1 MKKKLIVVISL
12 IVVAIIMVIAVFI
25 SNISN
30 LPSNQISKNE
40 YYTNNI
46 IDPDRIVYRNQEGK
60 YFEFLKDTDE
70 YNQIK
75 NLIADS
81 IEDYNSNG
89 SIVEDSEIKELH
101 KKSFL
106 EFDYK
111 TASKNYI
118 IPLEEKEKNI
128 IKLANT
134 GGNICVNRLKNLNK
148 IKKKVN
154 NFSEDK
160 KEYNL
165 EYKQMISRNTLTTIE
180 YKYLKQFKEINYKI
194 HQIKIENFDDYELY
208 KQMCRLAFEEEI
220 TEETF
225 DNNVLILTLSLV
237 PKIDVEVNIGNIRY
251 TYNKLEDVN
260 YQYTAHLLVVSKIV
274 NTDCIYNTD
283 LAEIESKVQYD
294 NMVTDYDKKV
304 EELETNIFVIN
315 FDEFFKEYEN
325 SNNEIS
331 EKEAKDIAK
340 IGFKEAQ
347 RVAGS
352 YDANT
357 EEVTSKEVRPNN
369 FFTRK
374 INEGDSSYDEK
385 VEAYCFTRVDDM
397 GLNGVTIYVDKKL
410 GKIIGA
416 NAFGD

>member
-12 IVVAIIMVIAVFI
+12 IIVAIIMVIAVFI

-194 HQIKIENFDDYELY
+194 HQIKIENIDDYELY

-220 TEETF
+220 TEEIF

-331 EKEAKDIAK
+331 EKEAKDIAE

-357 EEVTSKEVRPNN
+357 EEVTIKEVRPNN

-374 INEGDSSYDEK
+374 MNEGDSSYDEK

-397 GLNGVTIYVDKKL
+397 QLNGVTIYVDKKL